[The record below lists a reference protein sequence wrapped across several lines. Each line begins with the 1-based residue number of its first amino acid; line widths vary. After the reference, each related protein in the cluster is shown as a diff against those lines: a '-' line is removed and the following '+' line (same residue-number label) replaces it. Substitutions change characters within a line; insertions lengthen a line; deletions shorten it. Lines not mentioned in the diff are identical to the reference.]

1 MNSTLPILSG
11 ALSAAASRAIV
22 AQHPDAVSGQAD
34 ETASVNALLP
44 EGAVFS
50 IWGPIYLGL
59 MGLTVAQA
67 APSLSSELRSARPW
81 LLVTPPL
88 HAAWYATVASGQG
101 SLASMLVQTV
111 MFGVSLKLHQS
122 LQPLNRADADRLH
135 RLLFAAGGL
144 YTGWLGAANL
154 PGWSAAALESGWDGE
169 NPSPQ
174 VWGTAGVTLG
184 AAAGAVM
191 SAKLDNPWVEVS
203 FVNALAGIAVRQ
215 WKQERPVVAAVAGAC
230 AVIGGARVVRRLWQ
244 RRARRR
250 RVTEETSDR

>member
-174 VWGTAGVTLG
+174 ADNLG
-184 AAAGAVM
+184 
-191 SAKLDNPWVEVS
+191 
-203 FVNALAGIAVRQ
+203 
-215 WKQERPVVAAVAGAC
+215 
-230 AVIGGARVVRRLWQ
+230 
-244 RRARRR
+244 
-250 RVTEETSDR
+250 